1 MLHQTRTED
10 SELTTALGMPSLLCL
25 QRHNQ
30 WHPVITYLRFSSEV
44 IKAWITL
51 LPFVTFLKLNAFN
64 YLLAAQHELPPLSS
78 SPAAPPHRRDRG
90 ILTGEPTSARADS
103 PVRESSP
110 GALGTVGWHLLF
122 SSSTDLERCCLLHM
136 VARCQVPS
144 WCTPKPTFA
153 LSCTHKTTQLSET
166 KGAMPVYTSWG
177 YNLLFLFLKY
187 EVERSSFLTMH
198 GHQHELI
205 VPLTIHWFFSPV
217 PFVCCLF
224 LPMHQGA
231 SALAG
236 MLIGTVNGWGR
247 TVMEC
252 KSVIIHLIVSSLEK
266 WLSIMT
272 TCR

>member
-144 WCTPKPTFA
+144 WWVQSQPLHWAALTKP
-153 LSCTHKTTQLSET
+153 H
-166 KGAMPVYTSWG
+166 
-177 YNLLFLFLKY
+177 
-187 EVERSSFLTMH
+187 
-198 GHQHELI
+198 
-205 VPLTIHWFFSPV
+205 
-217 PFVCCLF
+217 
-224 LPMHQGA
+224 
-231 SALAG
+231 
-236 MLIGTVNGWGR
+236 
-247 TVMEC
+247 
-252 KSVIIHLIVSSLEK
+252 SSLKPKE
-266 WLSIMT
+266 LCQFTPAEATIYYFYFLNM
-272 TCR
+272 R